1 MDKDY
6 KPHKIPS
13 RMAGKIPE
21 SEKNGRRSRRHP
33 DVSDAKTD
41 NQVGFGSED
50 EVSEGH
56 ISVHNC
62 NALVC
67 IICFPIAIK
76 APVVLTCMLLLRM
89 ML

>member
-1 MDKDY
+1 MKEEDVDTVDKDY

-41 NQVGFGSED
+41 TQVGFGSED
-50 EVSEGH
+50 EVS
-56 ISVHNC
+56 IS
-62 NALVC
+62 
-67 IICFPIAIK
+67 
-76 APVVLTCMLLLRM
+76 
-89 ML
+89 